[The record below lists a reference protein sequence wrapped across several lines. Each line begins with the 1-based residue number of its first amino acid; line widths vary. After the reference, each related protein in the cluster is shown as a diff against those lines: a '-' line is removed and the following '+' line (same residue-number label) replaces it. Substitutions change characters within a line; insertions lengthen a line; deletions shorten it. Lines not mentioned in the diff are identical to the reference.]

1 MERPK
6 ENLSKAQQRIKILA
20 DKGRTEID
28 FSVGDWFYL
37 KLQPYRQ
44 SSVTLR
50 KNMKLA
56 RKFYVPY

>member
-1 MERPK
+1 MERRK

-28 FSVGDWFYL
+28 FSVGDWVYL

-56 RKFYVPY
+56 RKFYVPF